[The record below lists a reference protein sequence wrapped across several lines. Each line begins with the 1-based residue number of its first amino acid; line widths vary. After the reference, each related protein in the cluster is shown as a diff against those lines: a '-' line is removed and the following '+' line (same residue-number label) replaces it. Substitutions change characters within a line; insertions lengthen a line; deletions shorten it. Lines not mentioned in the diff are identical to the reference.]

1 MQALLVTSV
10 TAWTS
15 QSSPGLVSRTAPA
28 LSSGGRAFLDQ
39 RRVASGTSICQR
51 LASHDDAPVTVHA
64 VPSRAGRCS
73 MAVRGKPVGRRSKQE
88 SKRDSEPVGPVTTLL
103 QAAKAV
109 ATGTAALSGA
119 LVIAVLA
126 SLIIAVFAALAG
138 TVLALFAV
146 SA

>member
-1 MQALLVTSV
+1 
-10 TAWTS
+10 
-15 QSSPGLVSRTAPA
+15 
-28 LSSGGRAFLDQ
+28 
-39 RRVASGTSICQR
+39 
-51 LASHDDAPVTVHA
+51 
-64 VPSRAGRCS
+64 

-88 SKRDSEPVGPVTTLL
+88 SKRESEPVGPVTTLL